1 MKNSTK
7 KFLSGLTI
15 TIVTMATG
23 FVITAI
29 SFNLFDVLTRNQM
42 RLVFAI
48 DVIILLVIGTISWFI
63 YEKKQ
68 LKEKRKKEIELRH
81 NRRVREINKQN
92 QEIINIISRTN
103 IAA

>member
-1 MKNSTK
+1 MKNSAK
-7 KFLSGLTI
+7 KFLSGLAI
-15 TIVTMATG
+15 TAITMATG
-23 FVITAI
+23 FIITAI
-29 SFNLFDVLTRNQM
+29 SFNLFETLTQNQM

-63 YEKKQ
+63 YENKQ
-68 LKEKRKKEIELRH
+68 LKEKRKKETELRH
-81 NRRVREINKQN
+81 IKRVREINKQN